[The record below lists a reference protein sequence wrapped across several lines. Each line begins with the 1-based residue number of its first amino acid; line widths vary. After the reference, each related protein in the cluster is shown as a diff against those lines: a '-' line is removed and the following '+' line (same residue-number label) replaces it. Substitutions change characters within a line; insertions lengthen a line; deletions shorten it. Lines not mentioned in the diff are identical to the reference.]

1 MKKNSIT
8 SKKKSILNKKIP
20 IRVLS
25 KENIKEKKVKIINP
39 INIKK
44 ASHRPTSALANQNMN
59 NFSHL
64 FKNNQNTNIDII
76 WTLNLRQSNDE
87 LDKNNIKFNKKM
99 EKMNQTKEPSFY
111 QEDLDKFIKKKM
123 KKSKSQYDIDL
134 PSLNYYST
142 YISKKKISD
151 THGTNLNNINLL
163 NFYLTLRKM
172 NFKHNKNDD
181 NKSNKIPKWNNS
193 VYKEN
198 SKDLITVNY
207 NNNISSEKQRNWLN
221 EKLVNRPYKVI
232 FKKFKYDEK
241 SNIIKRIYVKDKE
254 KAYDK
259 LGEIYSLSSYNDKYN
274 EKNYNKIE
282 NLLNSNNKSQQ
293 NIWFQLSLRNNAKKN
308 LSQKNIKH

>member
-20 IRVLS
+20 IKVLS
-25 KENIKEKKVKIINP
+25 QENIKEKKVKIINP

-99 EKMNQTKEPSFY
+99 EKMNQIKEPSFY

-134 PSLNYYST
+134 PSLNYYSA

-151 THGTNLNNINLL
+151 THGTNLNNKNLL

-172 NFKHNKNDD
+172 NFKHSKNDD
-181 NKSNKIPKWNNS
+181 NKSNKIQKWNNS
-193 VYKEN
+193 VYREN

-207 NNNISSEKQRNWLN
+207 NNNINSEKQRNWLN

-232 FKKFKYDEK
+232 CKKFKYDEK